1 MHSTT
6 GTQHQTFVLTEIN
19 RYSNKNKCIERLSY
33 FYLYICDK
41 DLPHRL
47 SFKR

>member
-1 MHSTT
+1 MYPITDTT
-6 GTQHQTFVLTEIN
+6 QKFVHTEIN
-19 RYSNKNKCIERLSY
+19 TYSNENECIERLSY

-41 DLPHRL
+41 DLRHRL